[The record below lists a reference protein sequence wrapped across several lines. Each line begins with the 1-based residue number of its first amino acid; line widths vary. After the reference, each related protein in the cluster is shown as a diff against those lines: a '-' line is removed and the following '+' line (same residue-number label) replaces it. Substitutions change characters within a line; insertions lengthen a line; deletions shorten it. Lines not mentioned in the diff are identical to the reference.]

1 MRKFDKIKDSFFQ
14 LKGLTTIGAADIGGN
29 VISATFWF
37 YMAATL
43 DVKDYGEIAYLLSIA
58 SIASAVSM
66 TGSTNTLMV
75 YTAKNI
81 KIQSAVYTISLG
93 AAAITSIVVFL
104 YFDNFGV
111 SLYIIGAV
119 IFGLGTAEI
128 LGSKK
133 YLSYS
138 RFLITQKILMVVF
151 SILLYYLIGIEGII
165 IGIALGYFHYIIRI
179 YDGFKNSKIEF
190 SILKSKFGFMANSFM
205 LNLANAFSGSLDKII
220 IAPILGFTLLGNYQ
234 LGIQVLSILL
244 ILPNISLKYMLPQEA
259 SGNPNIKLKTLIVLI
274 SILLTG
280 CGIIISPIII
290 PIMFEKYTEAVQIIQ
305 ILSLS
310 LIPMS
315 IIVTYQSKFLSMEK
329 SKIILISAV
338 IYLSTQIT
346 LILIL
351 GKIYGVNGMAA
362 AFVIATTVQCIF
374 YVCVSKYVKFQS

>member
-1 MRKFDKIKDSFFQ
+1 MRKFDKIRDLFFQ
-14 LKGLTTIGAADIGGN
+14 IKGLITIGSADIGGS
-29 VISATFWF
+29 VIGATFWF

-58 SIASAVSM
+58 GIASAVSM
-66 TGSTNTLMV
+66 TGASNTLMV

-81 KIQSAVYTISLG
+81 KIQSAVYTISLS

-104 YFDNFGV
+104 YFHNFGI

-119 IFGLGTAEI
+119 IFGLATAEI

-151 SILLYYLIGIEGII
+151 SIVLYYLIGIEGII

-190 SILKSKFGFMANSFM
+190 STLKSKFGFMMNSFI
-205 LNLANAFSGSLDKII
+205 LNIANAFSGSFDKII

-244 ILPNISLKYMLPQEA
+244 ILPSISLKYMLPQEA
-259 SGNPNIKLKTLIVLI
+259 SGNPNIKLKTLTVLI
-274 SILLTG
+274 SILLTS
-280 CGIIISPIII
+280 CGIFLSPIII
-290 PIMFEKYTEAVQIIQ
+290 PVLFAKYTEAVEIIQ

-310 LIPMS
+310 LIPIS
-315 IIVTYQSKFLSMEK
+315 ITVTYQSKFLSMEK
-329 SKIILISAV
+329 SKIILIGAL

-346 LILIL
+346 LILFL
-351 GKIYGVNGMAA
+351 GKMYGVNGMAA
-362 AFVIATTVQCIF
+362 AFVLAATVECVF
-374 YVCVSKYVKFQS
+374 YVCVSKYVKLQS